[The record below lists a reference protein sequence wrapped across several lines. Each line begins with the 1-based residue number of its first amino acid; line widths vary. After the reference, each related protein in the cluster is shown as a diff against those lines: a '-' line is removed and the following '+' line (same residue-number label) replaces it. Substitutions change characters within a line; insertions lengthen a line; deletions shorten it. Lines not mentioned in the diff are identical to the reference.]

1 MPFGLSGTP
10 SSFQCLMDKTL
21 QGLSFVTIN
30 LDDILVHSETEE
42 VHRNNL
48 DIVFKRLLNAGLT
61 LRGAK
66 CHIGVSIVQ
75 YLGHTFSS
83 SGMSPDTRK
92 VNVVVEWPTPTNVT
106 EVHQFLGLASFYR
119 RYIPHFSNVAAPLYV
134 LIQTGITFAWNP
146 DCNDTFNSLKQH
158 LTNTPVLAY
167 PSFIPTSSEFV
178 LQTNAS
184 AIGLGAV
191 LEQQGHPIAY
201 ASRSLT
207 SSSVIIVS
215 FNANV

>member
-1 MPFGLSGTP
+1 MFSTLDLHSGYWQLPVNLADREKTAFCPGPGKFCRMPFGLSGTP

-61 LRGAK
+61 LRDAK

-83 SGMSPDTRK
+83 SGMSPDPRK
-92 VNVVVEWPTPTNVT
+92 VNVVVEWPTPTNVI
-106 EVHQFLGLASFYR
+106 EVHQFLGLASYYR
-119 RYIPHFSNVAAPLYV
+119 RYISHTFPMLLLHCMFSYRLV
-134 LIQTGITFAWNP
+134 
-146 DCNDTFNSLKQH
+146 
-158 LTNTPVLAY
+158 
-167 PSFIPTSSEFV
+167 
-178 LQTNAS
+178 
-184 AIGLGAV
+184 
-191 LEQQGHPIAY
+191 
-201 ASRSLT
+201 
-207 SSSVIIVS
+207 
-215 FNANV
+215 